1 MNAYFMEGLT
11 EFSNYISTF
20 KDETVLN
27 NLKKLY
33 IRILD
38 NKRQQQIELVMIY
51 DLTPNQATLNNVKY
65 GDLCIVELK
74 AKIKLINLQLANI
87 SKKTNILNTAKKE
100 ISKY

>member
-1 MNAYFMEGLT
+1 MNTYFMDGLT

-38 NKRQQQIELVMIY
+38 NKRQQQIELVMICE
-51 DLTPNQATLNNVKY
+51 TSPNQATLNDLKY
-65 GDLCIVELK
+65 CNLYIIELK
-74 AKIKLINLQLANI
+74 TKIKLINNQLDNI
-87 SKKTNILNTAKKE
+87 SNKKEILNNTVKE